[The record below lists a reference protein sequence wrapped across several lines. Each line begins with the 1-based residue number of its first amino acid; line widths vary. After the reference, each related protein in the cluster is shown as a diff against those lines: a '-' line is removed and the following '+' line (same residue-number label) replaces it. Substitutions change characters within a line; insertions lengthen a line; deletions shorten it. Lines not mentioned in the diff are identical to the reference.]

1 MKTAFIKDKARRI
14 RAFWKQKIVL
24 PSLRTLR
31 NFAHNQIRLRDD
43 TYGLDQDWKVR
54 LQADFQSWLMDL
66 SHPPAHSPA
75 GPSAMAG
82 RQGGGP
88 RERLKDFDGS
98 NPDPGVED
106 YPEIDLFTLLSE
118 FASLRTQIQ
127 LQTREQARNVK
138 ALDEFNGFVDKTSH
152 LLALMDEKISCM
164 DAMEIQVQDRTEE
177 KILKLFLD
185 LRNNLKRGKEAGQ
198 KALNHGFVWRRKRLI
213 SLVQGYEIALNKFD
227 KALAAADTYPVV
239 TQGETFDP
247 ALMRAVD
254 RVSVK
259 GVDAGMVHAE
269 VACGFIR
276 RERVI
281 RPADVIVTH

>member
-1 MKTAFIKDKARRI
+1 MAYIKEKARLVRE
-14 RAFWKQKIVL
+14 FWKQKIVL
-24 PSLRTLR
+24 GSLRTLR
-31 NFAHNQIRLRDD
+31 DFAHNQIRLRDD
-43 TYGLDQDWKVR
+43 TYGLDQDWKAR

-66 SHPPAHSPA
+66 SHPPTGAST
-75 GPSAMAG
+75 MAG
-82 RQGGGP
+82 RRGDGP

-106 YPEIDLFTLLSE
+106 YPEVDLFTLLSE

-152 LLALMDEKISCM
+152 LLTLMDEKISRM

-177 KILKLFLD
+177 KILKLFFD
-185 LRNNLKRGKEAGQ
+185 LRNNLKRGREAGQ
-198 KALNHGFVWRRKRLI
+198 KALNHGFVWRRKRLTA
-213 SLVQGYEIALNKFD
+213 LVQGYEIALNKFD

-239 TQGETFDP
+239 TQGEPFDP
-247 ALMRAVD
+247 AVMRAVD

-281 RPADVIVTH
+281 LPADVIVTQ